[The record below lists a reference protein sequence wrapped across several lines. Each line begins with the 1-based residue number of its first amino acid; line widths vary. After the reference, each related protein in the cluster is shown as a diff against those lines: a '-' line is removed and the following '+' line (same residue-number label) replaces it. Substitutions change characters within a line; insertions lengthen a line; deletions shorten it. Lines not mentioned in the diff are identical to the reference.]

1 MTKMKSNDDEIVV
14 RESRCN
20 HRSNHLDPFDWAGG
34 SVLLTKKRLTFRPN
48 SLNFRNGEHSIRFED
63 IVSIQVKHNDF
74 ISNKFT
80 ILLRNGSIEEFRVPK
95 RKDWLKAIERAVKE
109 KKKQHGED
117 WNISTT
123 DFSIPKKSINWYIKV
138 AIQVLFLAL
147 CVSILAFI
155 LQMFL
160 F

>member
-1 MTKMKSNDDEIVV
+1 MKLNDDEIVV

-20 HRSNHLDPFDWAGG
+20 HRGNHLDLFDWAGG
-34 SVLLTKKRLTFRPN
+34 KVLLTKKRLTFRPN
-48 SLNFRNGEHSIRFED
+48 SFNLKNLEHSIKLED
-63 IVSIQVKHNDF
+63 IISIQAKHNDF

-95 RKDWLKAIERAVKE
+95 RKDWLKAIEQAVKE
-109 KKKQHGED
+109 NRKRHGED

-123 DFSIPKKSINWYIKV
+123 DLSTPEKSKKWYIKV
-138 AIQVLFLAL
+138 AIQVLFWGL

-155 LQMFL
+155 FQVFL